1 MRLSLFLFA
10 SASTFAQ
17 GVINDVTQLNP
28 IPVARVVTPTSIEQ
42 IVAEVKANPCPI
54 SIGGGRF
61 SMGGQTATQ
70 GALQL
75 DMRQFDRVI
84 DLDRQKKEIT
94 VQAGITWRK
103 IQEFIDPHQLSL
115 QVMQSYANFTVGGA
129 LSVNA
134 HGRYMGMGPAV
145 LSVKSIRL
153 VLANG
158 DVVLATPDTNRE
170 LFYGAIGGYGAM
182 GVIAEATLRL
192 ADNVKVERRTQLMPF
207 TAYADYFQKQVRGK
221 TDIIFHNADMYPDA
235 FESVRVTS
243 YVKTDK
249 PVTVADRLIPIDRD
263 YRTLHW
269 MHLVNSEWPGGKLMR
284 QFFGEPF
291 LNRGEK
297 VVWRNYEASYNV
309 QELEPASREK
319 STYVLQEFF
328 IPVGDLNSFA
338 PKMVQI
344 LQRHNV
350 NTINISIR
358 HAYPDPGTLLAWARE
373 EVFAFVLY
381 YKQGTS
387 HADRHEV
394 AMWTRELIDAAIAH
408 RGAYYL
414 PYQIW
419 GTDQQFHKAYPRA
432 DEFFAL
438 KAKVDPTYK
447 FYGMHTIIRL
457 TYQLLKPQ
465 AATPPNGWRRPQLQA
480 GRGAD
485 VSDVAGMVSG
495 LQPEGMI
502 QTHRQRKPSHLLHCF
517 AAVLFVH
524 SAALHYPMIV
534 VCGKRLNE
542 AQSNRETS
550 ASSDRCDCRRSP
562 GWRKFPHPYRSRPTL
577 PILRRL

>member
-447 FYGMHTIIRL
+447 FRNKLWDAYYHPANLPASQAPSGDPAERL
-457 TYQLLKPQ
+457 AK
-465 AATPPNGWRRPQLQA
+465 TPITSGTRR
-480 GRGAD
+480 
-485 VSDVAGMVSG
+485 
-495 LQPEGMI
+495 
-502 QTHRQRKPSHLLHCF
+502 
-517 AAVLFVH
+517 
-524 SAALHYPMIV
+524 
-534 VCGKRLNE
+534 
-542 AQSNRETS
+542 
-550 ASSDRCDCRRSP
+550 RR
-562 GWRKFPHPYRSRPTL
+562 
-577 PILRRL
+577 I

>member
-61 SMGGQTATQ
+61 SMDGQTATQ

-94 VQAGITWRK
+94 VQAGITWRR
-103 IQEFIDPHQLSL
+103 IQEFIDPHELSL
-115 QVMQSYANFTVGGA
+115 QVMQSCANFTVGGA

-235 FESVRVTS
+235 FESVRV
-243 YVKTDK
+243 YLL
-249 PVTVADRLIPIDRD
+249 R
-263 YRTLHW
+263 
-269 MHLVNSEWPGGKLMR
+269 E
-284 QFFGEPF
+284 
-291 LNRGEK
+291 NR
-297 VVWRNYEASYNV
+297 
-309 QELEPASREK
+309 
-319 STYVLQEFF
+319 
-328 IPVGDLNSFA
+328 
-338 PKMVQI
+338 
-344 LQRHNV
+344 
-350 NTINISIR
+350 
-358 HAYPDPGTLLAWARE
+358 
-373 EVFAFVLY
+373 
-381 YKQGTS
+381 
-387 HADRHEV
+387 
-394 AMWTRELIDAAIAH
+394 
-408 RGAYYL
+408 
-414 PYQIW
+414 
-419 GTDQQFHKAYPRA
+419 
-432 DEFFAL
+432 
-438 KAKVDPTYK
+438 
-447 FYGMHTIIRL
+447 
-457 TYQLLKPQ
+457 
-465 AATPPNGWRRPQLQA
+465 
-480 GRGAD
+480 
-485 VSDVAGMVSG
+485 
-495 LQPEGMI
+495 
-502 QTHRQRKPSHLLHCF
+502 
-517 AAVLFVH
+517 
-524 SAALHYPMIV
+524 
-534 VCGKRLNE
+534 
-542 AQSNRETS
+542 
-550 ASSDRCDCRRSP
+550 
-562 GWRKFPHPYRSRPTL
+562 
-577 PILRRL
+577 